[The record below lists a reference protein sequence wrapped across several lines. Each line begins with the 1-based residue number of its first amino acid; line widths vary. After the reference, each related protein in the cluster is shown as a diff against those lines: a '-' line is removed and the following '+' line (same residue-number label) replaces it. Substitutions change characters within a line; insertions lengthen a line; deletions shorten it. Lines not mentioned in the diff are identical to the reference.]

1 MTIAKSLR
9 VTALSLLGCCSLERA
24 VHAHI
29 GSSETVN
36 NRYYKLAPMAD
47 RVRIVYTIFFGREPS
62 ADLRRNMDTDRD
74 GVLSASEVATYA
86 GALQSDVVRSTA
98 ATLGANG
105 AKIHWQPIDLGIG
118 RATTSGGAFSA
129 DLVGTVCLQQSGPK
143 EVHRLTFV
151 DGLVLAKPGESELR
165 LDPAPGI
172 RIAESRLGGRE
183 VGAGHKWQGGAGPV
197 AQGYQLSFLVERD
210 DSAGLNDL
218 CKPPPSEKHR
228 LRSILVGGAVLLL
241 LAAALGLRAVRRRR

>member
-1 MTIAKSLR
+1 
-9 VTALSLLGCCSLERA
+9 LLESG

-29 GSSETVN
+29 GSSEKVN

-62 ADLRRNMDTDRD
+62 AELRREMDTDRD
-74 GVLSASEVATYA
+74 GMLSASEVATFA
-86 GALQSDVVRSTA
+86 GALQSDVVGSTA
-98 ATLGANG
+98 ATLGANDTE
-105 AKIHWQPIDLGIG
+105 IYWQPIDLGIG

-129 DLVGTVCLQQSGPK
+129 DLVGTVCLTQSSPT
-143 EVHRLTFV
+143 EEHRLIFV
-151 DGLVLAKPGESELR
+151 DGLVLPKPGESELR

-172 RIAESRLGGRE
+172 RIVESRLGGRE

-210 DSAGLNDL
+210 DSAGLDDL
-218 CKPPPSEKHR
+218 CKPPPPEKHR

-241 LAAALGLRAVRRRR
+241 LAAALGLRAFRRRR